1 MNENEIKKL
10 EALKEKVT
18 QFSDMWIIEMCDEA
32 IAKLKEVI
40 KNGQLNERNI
50 RVRS

>member
-10 EALKEKVT
+10 ESLKENIT

-32 IAKLKEVI
+32 IAKLKDDI
-40 KNGQLNERNI
+40 TFNGN
-50 RVRS
+50 